1 MYLFMYVFV
10 YVCICVHVCVC
21 VCTCVCV
28 CVWVG
33 VWVGG
38 CVYIY
43 VLHTHVCVQFTA
55 IQVVRKLQTDPQ
67 YVQPPPNGCP
77 SDIYKLM
84 VLCW

>member
-10 YVCICVHVCVC
+10 YMYVYVCVRVYVWVCGC
-21 VCTCVCV
+21 VCGCV
-28 CVWVG
+28 G
-33 VWVGG
+33 
-38 CVYIY
+38 VYIY

-77 SDIYKLM
+77 NDIYKLM